1 MKVTHL
7 NLEKSSS
14 NQSIKERNFEV
25 LMVENS
31 NLYFTYLMMAVLLI
45 SNIKSRIIYITSSS
59 I

>member
-25 LMVENS
+25 LMAENS